1 MADDIEDVSFLPGE
15 NLNRKSVYEP
25 SVKQRCKQLACSKN
39 RATAIVVF
47 CGLLILIIA
56 IIAAFARSGSSSCE
70 KVNTVLS
77 TPPPNITKEDIYA
90 TNGEVFP
97 WQDIRLPD
105 TVEPISY
112 NVFLNPD
119 MKALKFSGT
128 VKIKAKIKA
137 TTSLIVLHTKNLTIT
152 KVLVK
157 PFTLTGPSTKRSPII
172 VAKHLEFL
180 KNEQLA
186 ILTDRK
192 MFTSART
199 GIEITIKFNANIV
212 SKLAGFYLSS
222 YKTKSGEIRHIG
234 TTQFQPTGARQAFPC
249 FDEPGLKAT
258 FKMSIVRD
266 KKHIALFNMP
276 LNKTEDFKDGR
287 VIDRFQESVKMST
300 YLVAFVVCDYKSK
313 KGKTKSGVDVAVY
326 AAEDQIDQVDFALKV
341 AITVL
346 EYYDELYKIRYPL
359 PKLDLIAIPDF
370 SAGAMENWGLVT
382 YRESA
387 VLYHPGESSDSDKQW
402 VAVVI
407 AHELAHQWFGNLVT
421 PKWWDDTW
429 LNEGFASYVEYL
441 GTDKVDPTLKMGE
454 QFICKTLQ
462 RALSR
467 DSQKTS
473 HPIHVPVHNPDDIN
487 EIFDTISYDKGASVI
502 RMLREFLGK
511 EKFMDGITAYLK
523 QYKYGNAVT
532 VDLWSALS
540 KKSGNT
546 VDVKSVM
553 DTWTLQM
560 GYPVVSVKQSGNKF
574 LLTQQ
579 RFLSD
584 GSVTTNS
591 DESPFGYKWH
601 IPFRYMVLY
610 EDDTNSTGMVWLHK
624 GSAEISVTKDV
635 KLIKGNYG
643 MYGFYRVNYEE
654 VMWKTIIQQLQTDH
668 TVLSPGDRSGL
679 IDDVFNLARAGLV
692 KHTTALDM
700 TKYLKK
706 EQDYAPWYSALD
718 GLGFIRKI
726 LQKSPAYEQFKTYTL
741 TLVKPI
747 QSSLTW
753 NDSGEPLQKYL
764 RSNLLSEVILLG
776 DSDATKKGRQLYD
789 DWMTQNTSIPP
800 NLKTAVYTAGIKY
813 GEWSEWKFMLE
824 KYNNSITPSNK
835 DRYLSTLGETRDSI
849 VINRLLHMALN
860 EDMIKHQDL
869 YKVMRAVTKNP
880 SGQLL
885 AWRFLQQN
893 WEKLLQWYGDVS
905 FTLPEFVKSTTSS
918 FSTEFDYKE
927 VEEFFKKVDSGP
939 AKRAVST
946 ALENIRTNI
955 NWLKSHENEVKAW
968 LLKNV

>member
-1 MADDIEDVSFLPGE
+1 MFCKSCIYLVCPLCISETHNGHGLVTIREGYEILIGKLKTRGKIMGTNINELEKRKEEVKDVDRTELSNFENTMKKIKDQNVRLKKEVDQYTKKLETELIKKWKDVHQCTETEEKEVSLLIESLASKKLEVDDIIQSNDGKRVFEDGLGLVQTIEEKITPPGTKFDSIPIFLPGQITPYNIGSLE
-15 NLNRKSVYEP
+15 N
-25 SVKQRCKQLACSKN
+25 
-39 RATAIVVF
+39 I
-47 CGLLILIIA
+47 
-56 IIAAFARSGSSSCE
+56 
-70 KVNTVLS
+70 
-77 TPPPNITKEDIYA
+77 
-90 TNGEVFP
+90 
-97 WQDIRLPD
+97 
-105 TVEPISY
+105 
-112 NVFLNPD
+112 
-119 MKALKFSGT
+119 
-128 VKIKAKIKA
+128 
-137 TTSLIVLHTKNLTIT
+137 
-152 KVLVK
+152 
-157 PFTLTGPSTKRSPII
+157 STKGDIKII
-172 VAKHLEFL
+172 KQFD
-180 KNEQLA
+180 
-186 ILTDRK
+186 T
-192 MFTSART
+192 
-199 GIEITIKFNANIV
+199 EI
-212 SKLAGFYLSS
+212 
-222 YKTKSGEIRHIG
+222 
-234 TTQFQPTGARQAFPC
+234 
-249 FDEPGLKAT
+249 
-258 FKMSIVRD
+258 
-266 KKHIALFNMP
+266 
-276 LNKTEDFKDGR
+276 
-287 VIDRFQESVKMST
+287 
-300 YLVAFVVCDYKSK
+300 
-313 KGKTKSGVDVAVY
+313 
-326 AAEDQIDQVDFALKV
+326 
-341 AITVL
+341 
-346 EYYDELYKIRYPL
+346 
-359 PKLDLIAIPDF
+359 
-370 SAGAMENWGLVT
+370 
-382 YRESA
+382 
-387 VLYHPGESSDSDKQW
+387 SD
-402 VAVVI
+402 
-407 AHELAHQWFGNLVT
+407 
-421 PKWWDDTW
+421 
-429 LNEGFASYVEYL
+429 
-441 GTDKVDPTLKMGE
+441 GE
-454 QFICKTLQ
+454 QFICKALQ

-473 HPIHVPVHNPDDIN
+473 HPIQVPVHNPDDIN

-511 EKFMDGITAYLK
+511 EKFMDGITSYLQ

-546 VDVKSVM
+546 VDVKAVM

-560 GYPVVSVKQSGNKF
+560 GYPVVSVKKSGNKF
-574 LLTQQ
+574 ILTQE

-584 GSVTTNS
+584 GSATTNL

-601 IPFRYMVLY
+601 IPFRYTVLY
-610 EDDTNSTGMVWLHK
+610 KDGSNSTGMVWLHKGSGELYDNVKQSSTKLITLQLEGTNSTGMVWLHK

-635 KLIKGNYG
+635 TLIKGNYG

-654 VMWKTIIQQLQTDH
+654 VMWNTIIQQLQTNH
-668 TVLSPGDRSGL
+668 TVFSPGDRSGL

-706 EQDYAPWYSALD
+706 EEDYAPWYSALG
-718 GLGFIRKI
+718 GLGFIRKM

-741 TLVKPI
+741 NLVKPI
-747 QSSLTW
+747 QTSLTW

-764 RSNLLSEVILLG
+764 RSNLLSEVIMLG

-789 DWMTQNTSIPP
+789 DWMIKNTSIPP

-813 GEWSEWKFMLE
+813 GEWSEWKYMLK
-824 KYNNSITPSNK
+824 KYNTSITPSNK

-885 AWRFLQQN
+885 AWRFVQQN

-955 NWLKSHENEVKAW
+955 NWLKSHEDEVKTW
-968 LLKNV
+968 LQKNV

>member
-1 MADDIEDVSFLPGE
+1 MFCKSCIYLVCPLCISETHNGHGLVTIREGYEILIGKLKTRGKIMGTNINELEKRKEEVKDVDRTELSNFENTMKKIKDQNVRLKKEVDQYTKKLETELIKKWKDVHQCTETEEKEVSLLIESLASKKLEVDDIIQSNDGKRVFEDGLGLVQTIEEKITPPGTKFDSIPIFLPGQITPYNIGSLE
-15 NLNRKSVYEP
+15 N
-25 SVKQRCKQLACSKN
+25 
-39 RATAIVVF
+39 I
-47 CGLLILIIA
+47 
-56 IIAAFARSGSSSCE
+56 
-70 KVNTVLS
+70 
-77 TPPPNITKEDIYA
+77 
-90 TNGEVFP
+90 
-97 WQDIRLPD
+97 
-105 TVEPISY
+105 
-112 NVFLNPD
+112 
-119 MKALKFSGT
+119 
-128 VKIKAKIKA
+128 
-137 TTSLIVLHTKNLTIT
+137 
-152 KVLVK
+152 
-157 PFTLTGPSTKRSPII
+157 STKGDIKII
-172 VAKHLEFL
+172 KQFD
-180 KNEQLA
+180 
-186 ILTDRK
+186 T
-192 MFTSART
+192 
-199 GIEITIKFNANIV
+199 EI
-212 SKLAGFYLSS
+212 
-222 YKTKSGEIRHIG
+222 
-234 TTQFQPTGARQAFPC
+234 
-249 FDEPGLKAT
+249 
-258 FKMSIVRD
+258 
-266 KKHIALFNMP
+266 
-276 LNKTEDFKDGR
+276 
-287 VIDRFQESVKMST
+287 
-300 YLVAFVVCDYKSK
+300 
-313 KGKTKSGVDVAVY
+313 
-326 AAEDQIDQVDFALKV
+326 
-341 AITVL
+341 
-346 EYYDELYKIRYPL
+346 
-359 PKLDLIAIPDF
+359 
-370 SAGAMENWGLVT
+370 
-382 YRESA
+382 
-387 VLYHPGESSDSDKQW
+387 SD
-402 VAVVI
+402 
-407 AHELAHQWFGNLVT
+407 
-421 PKWWDDTW
+421 
-429 LNEGFASYVEYL
+429 
-441 GTDKVDPTLKMGE
+441 GE
-454 QFICKTLQ
+454 QFICKALQ

-473 HPIHVPVHNPDDIN
+473 HPIQVPVHNPDDIN

-511 EKFMDGITAYLK
+511 EKFMDGITSYLQ

-546 VDVKSVM
+546 VDVKAVM

-560 GYPVVSVKQSGNKF
+560 GYPVVSVKKSGNKF
-574 LLTQQ
+574 ILTQE

-584 GSVTTNS
+584 GSATTNL

-601 IPFRYMVLY
+601 IPFRYTVLY
-610 EDDTNSTGMVWLHK
+610 KDGSNSTGMVWLHK

-635 KLIKGNYG
+635 TLIKGNYG

-654 VMWKTIIQQLQTDH
+654 VMWNTIIQQLQTNH
-668 TVLSPGDRSGL
+668 TVFSPGDRSGL

-706 EQDYAPWYSALD
+706 EEDYAPWYSALG
-718 GLGFIRKI
+718 GLGFIRKM

-741 TLVKPI
+741 NLVKPI
-747 QSSLTW
+747 QTSLTW

-764 RSNLLSEVILLG
+764 RSNLLSEVIMLG

-789 DWMTQNTSIPP
+789 DWMIKNTSIPP

-813 GEWSEWKFMLE
+813 GEWSEWKYMLK
-824 KYNNSITPSNK
+824 KYNTSITPSNK

-885 AWRFLQQN
+885 AWRFVQQN

-955 NWLKSHENEVKAW
+955 NWLKSHEDEVKTW
-968 LLKNV
+968 LQKNV